1 MRSILQQHANN
12 SILFIAKAPISSIT
26 ISVETVFNVDT
37 MQGSSLPTR
46 RAYQSISAS
55 DVRQICQNACTV
67 TECLKKYNSEFI
79 APQCAEDGM
88 QFTIPSIIPLFQ
100 FNALYSQYPPVVIDS
115 LAVILV
121 YHIYDVLKSSV
132 LTALSINFGGYV
144 FSIQREEIFD

>member
-1 MRSILQQHANN
+1 
-12 SILFIAKAPISSIT
+12 
-26 ISVETVFNVDT
+26 
-37 MQGSSLPTR
+37 
-46 RAYQSISAS
+46 
-55 DVRQICQNACTV
+55 
-67 TECLKKYNSEFI
+67 
-79 APQCAEDGM
+79 M